1 MVSVNQVRQL
11 YVVKS
16 TDTAEVGGIKVK
28 ETADKKGVFLEVNGK
43 GGLVRSDL
51 IKKGNVISAKLTKA
65 EKMTTPLKEARIAFV
80 NPEYLVA
87 GQDYIV
93 DIMVSNYI
101 TLAETSTLIK
111 FGAVRATA
119 SMEASDFY
127 LELAKSFARNFSR
140 DVNKFFKIYL
150 EGDSTGKEVTV
161 NSEHEGTFTAVII
174 KEVAQTADYVRGEFP
189 VTPVNFQV
197 LPHTVYV
204 DGDEIN
210 PFTEE
215 ESGTVTLK
223 EQEGENSYIGN
234 GYELADTEYFC
245 MGERGD
251 WYRGVG
257 YPNTI
262 RTKYMIDETKEYDVI
277 DINFYFEG
285 RGISAQKSEKLLTL
299 VVPKGDTAIVGL
311 FDGIITIEKDS
322 EDAE

>member
-11 YVVKS
+11 YVVNGS
-16 TDTAEVGGIKVK
+16 DTAEVGGIAVK
-28 ETADKKGVFLEVNGK
+28 ETADEKSLYFEYRGK
-43 GGLVRSDL
+43 SGLMRSDL
-51 IKKGNVISAKLTKA
+51 INKGNIISITATEASKMAKPLKMAKLA
-65 EKMTTPLKEARIAFV
+65 LVE
-80 NPEYLVA
+80 PEYLVA

-101 TLAETSTLIK
+101 TLAETSTLVK

-140 DVNKFFKIYL
+140 EVNKFFEIYL

-161 NSEHEGTFTAVII
+161 NSKHEGTFTAVII

-197 LPHTVYV
+197 VPHTIYV
-204 DGDEIN
+204 DGGEVN

-215 ESGTVTLK
+215 ESGTVTLEK
-223 EQEGENSYIGN
+223 QEGENSYIGN

-262 RTKYMIDETKEYDVI
+262 RTKYMIDETVEYDVI

-285 RGISAQKSEKLLTL
+285 RGISAQKSEKMITLAILPALT
-299 VVPKGDTAIVGL
+299 DTLMETINGYVG
-311 FDGIITIEKDS
+311 
-322 EDAE
+322 

>member
-11 YVVKS
+11 YVVNGA
-16 TDTAEVGGIKVK
+16 DTAKVGGIEVK
-28 ETADKKGVFLEVNGK
+28 ETVDKKCVFLEVNGK

-51 IKKGNVISAKLTKA
+51 IKKGNIISAKLTKA
-65 EKMTTPLKEARIAFV
+65 EKMATPLKEAKIAFV

-101 TLAETSTLIK
+101 TLAETSTLVK
-111 FGAVRATA
+111 FGAVRATT
-119 SMEASDFY
+119 SMKDSDFY

-140 DVNKFFKIYL
+140 EVNKFFEIYL

-161 NSEHEGTFTAVII
+161 NSKHEGTFTAVII

-197 LPHTVYV
+197 VPHTIYV
-204 DGDEIN
+204 DGGEVN

-215 ESGTVTLK
+215 ENGTVTLENQK
-223 EQEGENSYIGN
+223 GENSYIGN

-262 RTKYMIDETKEYDVI
+262 KTKYMIDETAEYDVI

-322 EDAE
+322 EDNE